1 MDLAPRAS
9 SATRSAMEEVSVD
22 MVTDTVVATTRIVN
36 NRDRAVND
44 RACCARYDDHM
55 DTLLSR
61 LEWVLSTRDT
71 SARQLSIQAGLS
83 HATIASLI
91 RGLKADPSTAARV
104 EVGTLDKIAA
114 AAGVDPTWLKSGIG
128 APEFN
133 QAPPRAA
140 DPDPATNATSSAAS
154 FRNLANWN
162 ALLRSAR
169 SLRPTLPEW
178 VWTRVAASS
187 PMLTSPPTPLMLAEY
202 ADLISR
208 HEIPPA

>member
-1 MDLAPRAS
+1 M
-9 SATRSAMEEVSVD
+9 D
-22 MVTDTVVATTRIVN
+22 MVTDTIVATIGVVN
-36 NRDRAVND
+36 NRDRATND
-44 RACCARYDDHM
+44 PACCAGYDRRM

-61 LEWVLSTRDT
+61 LEWVLSARDT

-91 RGLKADPSTAARV
+91 RGLKSDPSTAARV

-114 AAGVDPTWLKSGIG
+114 AAGVDATWLKSGIG
-128 APEFN
+128 APEFS
-133 QAPPRAA
+133 QAPPRTA

-154 FRNLANWN
+154 FRNLANWST
-162 ALLRSAR
+162 LLRSAR
-169 SLRPTLPEW
+169 SLRPAIPEW
-178 VWTRVAASS
+178 VWTRVAISA